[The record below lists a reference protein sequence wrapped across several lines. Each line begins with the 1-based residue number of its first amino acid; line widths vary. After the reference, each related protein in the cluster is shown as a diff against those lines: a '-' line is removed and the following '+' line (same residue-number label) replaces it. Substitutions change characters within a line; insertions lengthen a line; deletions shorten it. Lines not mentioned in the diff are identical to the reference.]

1 MGENAPVTEDS
12 TPTEPFR
19 PAGRFDVDTLASEAQ
34 ASPDG
39 ETVRMAGRVMLWRPM
54 GGIAFGQLQDR
65 SGRVQFSFDKKALG
79 TDTFKQW
86 TKAISLG
93 DFIGVEGKMWTTNK
107 GERTVA
113 VASMTVLNKALR
125 PMPDKW
131 QGIHDTDLRYRK
143 RYLDLLSNEESRQ
156 RFLVRTKVI
165 AFIRRFLDQAGF
177 CEVETPILQ
186 AAASGAAARPFKT
199 HHNALDRDFYLRISP
214 ETYLKRVVAGG
225 FDRVYELGRNF
236 RNEGIDSSHLQEF
249 TMLEWYAA
257 YWDYRD
263 NMRFVRE
270 LIQATLDEVLGT
282 RAVVFEGVTLD
293 FDGDWPEIDYRDAV
307 REATGIDLRAIRD
320 VTTLRKAVEAAG
332 LLSEEEAESQVSYAG
347 LVDLLYKRT
356 VRPSLVQP
364 CFLLHHPVELVPLAR
379 RSDDDPTRL
388 DMFQVVV
395 NGWEIVKAYSELVDP
410 IDQRARLEEQVALRE
425 QGDDETMMM
434 EEDFLECME
443 HGMPPMSG
451 LGLGIDRFVA
461 LLTGA
466 PTLRDVVLFPQLR
479 EAPGPASP
487 GAARP
492 HPDDGPDGG

>member
-1 MGENAPVTEDS
+1 MGDNGRAMSDDTPPTDDTEA
-12 TPTEPFR
+12 FR
-19 PAGRFDVDTLASEAQ
+19 PVGRFEVDTLVPEAK
-34 ASPDG
+34 AAPDG
-39 ETVRMAGRVMLWRPM
+39 TEVHLAGRVMLFRKM

-65 SGRVQFSFDKKALG
+65 TGERVQFSLRKNELG
-79 TDTFKQW
+79 AETFKAW
-86 TKAISLG
+86 ATSIGMG
-93 DFIGVEGKMWTTNK
+93 DFVGLDGEMWTTDK
-107 GERTVA
+107 GEHTVG
-113 VASMTVLNKALR
+113 VSRLTVLNKAVR

-131 QGIHDTDLRYRK
+131 AGVHDTDLRYRK
-143 RYLDLLSNEESRQ
+143 RYLDLLSNTESRD
-156 RFLVRTKVI
+156 RFRTRSQVI
-165 AFIRRFLDQAGF
+165 THIRTFLDDHDF
-177 CEVETPILQ
+177 VEVETPVLQ
-186 AAASGAAARPFKT
+186 AAAAGAAARPFET

-214 ETYLKRVVAGG
+214 ETYLKRAVAGG
-225 FDRVYELGRNF
+225 LDRVYELGRNF

-270 LIQATLDEVLGT
+270 LVQSTLDAVLGT
-282 RAVVFEGVTLD
+282 RTVTFDGVELD
-293 FDGDWPEIDYRDAV
+293 FDGEWPELDYRTEVAE
-307 REATGIDLRAIRD
+307 RTGIDLRELRD
-320 VTTLRKAVEAAG
+320 VESLRDAVHAEG
-332 LLSEEEAESQVSYAG
+332 LLSDEEAEGQVSYAG

-356 VRPSLVQP
+356 VRPHLIQP

-379 RSDDDPTRL
+379 RNDDDPSVL

-395 NGWEIVKAYSELVDP
+395 NTWEIVKAYSELVDP
-410 IDQRARLEEQVALRE
+410 VDQRARLEEQVALRA
-425 QGDDETMMM
+425 QGDEETMML

-479 EAPGPASP
+479 EAPGDP
-487 GAARP
+487 GTS
-492 HPDDGPDGG
+492 DDPLT